1 MVFGIAAVI
10 LTDNPL
16 IHGHRPIN
24 KKKGRESNPMH
35 NRAITSRI
43 AIAVITT
50 IFTLSL
56 MLMMVPSVTFAA
68 EQNSGAAFSAKITA
82 TDGGKVMT
90 AGQNTVLLKDDANTT
105 NQVWQF
111 SYNEAKA
118 TYTLTSKATGQL
130 LTVVSDENNASVQT
144 ATANHTSG
152 QSWKIYLEK
161 NNTFSLM
168 PASSVR
174 NVLSAT
180 ADGTVQIKTDQK
192 ASSQSFKIKILST
205 SELNGIKAAA
215 APSTQ
220 AISAKT
226 AEKAA
231 ASSVP
236 SVNPSAAKPAA
247 TGNVSTATHAT
258 NANGSAN
265 ASKPA
270 DTSTT
275 KTATAPALAN
285 LGADFWGQIKKH
297 SGSYYVAAESSGN
310 AALYSG
316 NNALDQLWHFERN
329 SDGSYRITNAANSK
343 CLDLNSGKDTNGTNI
358 QTYAKNNS
366 NAQKWGIYQRTDGTY
381 YLMPKSSATRVLDIA
396 NNKTGDGTNLR
407 LYDSNNS
414 EAQKLTIVKA
424 NSASTANA
432 HLGNSFVATLQHLSS
447 GKVVTES
454 AGNVV
459 IQANKSYKDQGW
471 QFTRNSDGSY
481 LITSLADGKALD
493 LANGTDANG
502 TNIRVYAKNNSN
514 AQRFYIRTQYSA
526 ATGYTYYLMP
536 ASSSTRVMD
545 VNGNGSADNTN
556 IQLYTKN
563 DSKAQQFIINKASAA
578 NYSNRQTSRQKV
590 IAIAK
595 SQIGTRESGNGWTK
609 YGAWYG
615 DYVKSKY
622 AFSNAAWC
630 AMFVSWCG
638 NQAGLPNSTFY
649 YHAYCPSGVSW
660 YQNKKQWHWK
670 GYTPKSGDIVYYDW
684 NGDSVTD
691 HVGLVASYNKGTITT
706 VEGNYSDQVKQRTIN
721 YKSSY
726 VFGYASPNY

>member
-1 MVFGIAAVI
+1 MQ
-10 LTDNPL
+10 
-16 IHGHRPIN
+16 
-24 KKKGRESNPMH
+24 K
-35 NRAITSRI
+35 RAITSRI
-43 AIAVITT
+43 AIAVITA

-56 MLMMVPSVTFAA
+56 MLMMVPTVTFAA
-68 EQNSGAAFSAKITA
+68 EQNKGAAFSAKITTA
-82 TDGGKVMT
+82 DGGKVIT
-90 AGQNTVLLKDDANTT
+90 AERSNVLLKADANTT
-105 NQVWQF
+105 DQIWQF
-111 SYNEAKA
+111 SYNEAKG

-130 LTVVSDENNASVQT
+130 LTVVSDQNNASVQ
-144 ATANHTSG
+144 AAAANHTSG

-174 NVLSAT
+174 NVLSA
-180 ADGTVQIKTDQK
+180 AGNNTVQIQADQN
-192 ASSQSFKIKILST
+192 ADGQSFKIKILST
-205 SELNGIKAAA
+205 SELNGVKAATTPSAKNA
-215 APSTQ
+215 AP
-220 AISAKT
+220 AKT

-231 ASSVP
+231 AP
-236 SVNPSAAKPAA
+236 STTSENASAAKPAA
-247 TGNVSTATHAT
+247 TDSTSKTSTSANAA

-270 DTSTT
+270 DASAT
-275 KTATAPALAN
+275 KTATAPTLVN
-285 LGADFWGQIKKH
+285 LGTDFWGQIKKS

-310 AALYSG
+310 AALYGG

-329 SDGSYRITNAANSK
+329 SDGSYRLTNAANGK
-343 CLDLNSGKDTNGTNI
+343 CLDLASGKDANGTNI

-366 NAQKWGIYQRTDGTY
+366 NAQKWCIYQRADGTY

-396 NNKTGDGTNLR
+396 NNKTSDGTNIR
-407 LYDSNNS
+407 LYASNDS

-424 NSASTANA
+424 SSASAANVN
-432 HLGNSFVATLQHLSS
+432 LGDSFVATLKHLAS

-454 AGNVV
+454 SGNAV

-493 LANGTDANG
+493 LANGKDANG
-502 TNIRVYAKNNSN
+502 TNIRVYTKNNSK

-536 ASSSTRVMD
+536 ASSATRVMD
-545 VNGNGSADNTN
+545 VKGNGSADNTN
-556 IQLYTKN
+556 IQLYAKN
-563 DSKAQQFIINKASAA
+563 NSKAQQFIINKASAGS
-578 NYSNRQTSRQKV
+578 YSARQTGRQKV

-595 SQIGTRESGNGWTK
+595 SQIGTKETGSGWTK

-615 DYVKSKY
+615 EYVKSKY

-638 NQAGLPNSTFY
+638 NQAGLSSSTFY

-691 HVGLVASYNKGTITT
+691 HVGLVASYNKSTITT

-726 VFGYASPNY
+726 IFGYASPNY